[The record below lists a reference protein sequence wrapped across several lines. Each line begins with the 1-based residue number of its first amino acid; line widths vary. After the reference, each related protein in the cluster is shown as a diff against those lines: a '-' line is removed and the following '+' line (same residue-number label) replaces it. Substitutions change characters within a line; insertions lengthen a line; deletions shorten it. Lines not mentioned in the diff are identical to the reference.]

1 MWKKRKEH
9 QIGYKEIFKQREFIK
24 LMAANIINRFG
35 DSIDSIAFTWL
46 VYTLTSNATWSAVI
60 YGINK
65 VPTIFLQPI
74 AGAIVENKNKKFIM
88 IFTDIIRGICVCY
101 VALAYGA
108 GFLQSWMLI
117 IITLIISSVEA
128 FRLPSASSIVPNILK
143 KENFEFGISLNST
156 VCNTM
161 ELFGLGIAGII
172 IAKFGIVCA
181 ITIDAITF
189 IGSALMITTVNTHE
203 RNYENKKIQIAGY
216 IQLLKD
222 GGKYIAGKRIIL
234 NFIIVAVLANAMLV
248 PINSMQAPLV
258 KEVLNSNESML
269 SILSISISVS
279 MLISTVT
286 YPYISKILKGKALVL
301 IGGTSFGLYYL
312 ELVGIGDFI
321 TNLYMRYILVCV
333 ATFAAGYLITLLST
347 YISVSFLKVVEP
359 EYIARAA
366 AIMNAAGASAIP
378 IVSFIISLGA
388 SIASTKINFMAAGI
402 LLVIIMPILT
412 VVMEFEPPIE
422 SNEP

>member
-189 IGSALMITTVNTHE
+189 IGSALIITTVNTHE
-203 RNYENKKIQIAGY
+203 RDYENKKIQIAGY

-234 NFIIVAVLANAMLV
+234 NFIIVAVLANAMFV
-248 PINSMQAPLV
+248 PINSLQAPLV

-312 ELVGIGDFI
+312 ELVGIGAFI
-321 TNLYMRYILVCV
+321 TNLYMRYILVCA

-422 SNEP
+422 ANEP

>member
-46 VYTLTSNATWSAVI
+46 VYPLTSNATWSAVI

-189 IGSALMITTVNTHE
+189 IGSALIITTVNTHE
-203 RNYENKKIQIAGY
+203 RDYENKKIQIAGY

-234 NFIIVAVLANAMLV
+234 NFIIVAVLANAMFV
-248 PINSMQAPLV
+248 PINSLQAPLV

-312 ELVGIGDFI
+312 ELVGIGAFI
-321 TNLYMRYILVCV
+321 TNLYMRYILVCA

-422 SNEP
+422 ANEP